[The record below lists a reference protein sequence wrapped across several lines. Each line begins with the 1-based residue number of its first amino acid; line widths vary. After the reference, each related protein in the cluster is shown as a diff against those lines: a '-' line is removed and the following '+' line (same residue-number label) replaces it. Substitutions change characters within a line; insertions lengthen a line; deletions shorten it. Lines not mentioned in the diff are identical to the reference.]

1 MPAQTVNSAYQE
13 TEELKILTEE
23 IGKLFKLFTVNL
35 HKTPH
40 QISPTKFSEQ
50 QFHLKLYIDLTA

>member
-23 IGKLFKLFTVNL
+23 IGKIFTINYSQ
-35 HKTPH
+35 TPINPH
-40 QISPTKFSEQ
+40 IKYRPHNFVMSNSILNFMS
-50 QFHLKLYIDLTA
+50 I